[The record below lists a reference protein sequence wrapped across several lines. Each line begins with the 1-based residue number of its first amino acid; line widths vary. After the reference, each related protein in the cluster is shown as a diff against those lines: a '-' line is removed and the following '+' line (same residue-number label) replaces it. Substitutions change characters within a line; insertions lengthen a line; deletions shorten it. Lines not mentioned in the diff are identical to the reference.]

1 VDEPRSRRP
10 EQDDDEPSHR
20 PGRRLRR
27 LVLGGLAAAACGVAA
42 LAAVLGHE
50 PAFYRGPAA
59 AAPAGA
65 EALGRRLV
73 TKASALRADFLRPGP
88 WAAAITA
95 DEVNAWLATD
105 LPRNHPR
112 LLPAGVSA
120 PRVAF
125 SRRRMQFGCRLA
137 CGPLG
142 CVASVDAEVV
152 LRDVN
157 QIGILVTAARLG
169 ALPVPSGPVIREID
183 RRIAALGL
191 PTELRRLDGRTILVV
206 YNSTTH
212 AAGAASHRL
221 ESFAVEDG
229 EVLVSGVTQAAD
241 PARR

>member
-1 VDEPRSRRP
+1 
-10 EQDDDEPSHR
+10 
-20 PGRRLRR
+20 
-27 LVLGGLAAAACGVAA
+27 
-42 LAAVLGHE
+42 
-50 PAFYRGPAA
+50 
-59 AAPAGA
+59 
-65 EALGRRLV
+65 V

-229 EVLVSGVTQAAD
+229 EVLVAGVTQAAD

>member
-1 VDEPRSRRP
+1 M
-10 EQDDDEPSHR
+10 
-20 PGRRLRR
+20 
-27 LVLGGLAAAACGVAA
+27 LGGLAATAGGI
-42 LAAVLGHE
+42 LAVVAVLGHE

-59 AAPAGA
+59 AAASAA
-65 EALGRRLV
+65 EPLGRRLM
-73 TKASALRADFLRPGP
+73 TKVSALRADFQRPGP
-88 WAAAITA
+88 WATAITA

-112 LLPAGVSA
+112 LLPPGVSA

-125 SRRRMQFGCRLA
+125 GPRRMQFGCRLA
-137 CGPLG
+137 CGPVG

-157 QIGILVTAARLG
+157 QIGIVVTAARLG

-183 RRIAALGL
+183 RRFAALGL
-191 PTELRRLDGRTILVV
+191 RTELRRLDGRTILVL
-206 YNSTTH
+206 YNPGPQ
-212 AAGAASHRL
+212 AAGGSRYRL

-229 EVLVSGVTQAAD
+229 ELLVAGITQAAD